1 MKIILTVLTCLLS
14 SSAFCQDPIV
24 DTSQIKNISLTDIV
38 ISVNKTEESKKQ
50 TAQQIK
56 VLDQKEIEN
65 YQSQTTA
72 DLISNSGSATV
83 QKSQLG
89 GGSVTLR
96 GFEANRNVLVIDGVR
111 MNNLIYRAGHLQN
124 ILTTDNNS
132 LERIEVLYGPSST
145 MYGSDALGGVIHL
158 FTKKPVLAIG
168 EQKNVIKVNAFS
180 RYGSAA
186 NEFANHLDFNF
197 GLKKFASF
205 TSVTYSDFGDLRG
218 GANKNPFYS
227 GNYGER
233 EYYVERIAGQDSMI
247 RNSDKY
253 LQVQSGY
260 SQYDLL
266 QKFLFQAN
274 AKTTHSLNIQFS
286 NSSDV
291 PRYDRLTE
299 FAGSELRFAEW
310 YYGPQTR
317 LLTAYDLNY
326 KNTEGKIQN
335 VHLGLN
341 FQDVIESRHSRRFRN
356 NNLSHRNEN
365 VNVYGLNLDMQR
377 IVKNHNIRFGL
388 DGQFNTLKSTANNE
402 NISTGESEP
411 LDTRYPDGDNTM
423 LNAAAYISHT
433 WNIND
438 HLILVDGLR
447 VGFSTLHAEFSDSS
461 FFHLPYNVADQ
472 NNLVYSGSLGL
483 INNTSNDWKF
493 SILVSSGYRVPNM
506 DDLSKVF
513 ESASGTLIVP
523 NSDLK
528 PEKTINGELGIS
540 KVFNKKTRLENSI
553 FYTRFFDA
561 IVTDKFTFNGEDSV
575 LNDGTM
581 SQVYA
586 NQNKQNAFI
595 TGFSSHLKSQLS
607 ERFLLSIGV
616 TYTYGRIN
624 TDSVDYPLDHIPP
637 ISSRLS
643 LAYSHNKIFTELSA
657 NFNGKK
663 KLTDYYLNGEDNEQ
677 YATSDGMPAW
687 LILNFKA
694 SYKVHKWI
702 SLNAGVENILDTQY
716 RTFASGINGSGR
728 NFYISLRFNH

>member
-299 FAGSELRFAEW
+299 FFSE
-310 YYGPQTR
+310 
-317 LLTAYDLNY
+317 
-326 KNTEGKIQN
+326 
-335 VHLGLN
+335 
-341 FQDVIESRHSRRFRN
+341 
-356 NNLSHRNEN
+356 
-365 VNVYGLNLDMQR
+365 M
-377 IVKNHNIRFGL
+377 
-388 DGQFNTLKSTANNE
+388 
-402 NISTGESEP
+402 
-411 LDTRYPDGDNTM
+411 
-423 LNAAAYISHT
+423 
-433 WNIND
+433 
-438 HLILVDGLR
+438 
-447 VGFSTLHAEFSDSS
+447 
-461 FFHLPYNVADQ
+461 
-472 NNLVYSGSLGL
+472 
-483 INNTSNDWKF
+483 
-493 SILVSSGYRVPNM
+493 
-506 DDLSKVF
+506 
-513 ESASGTLIVP
+513 
-523 NSDLK
+523 
-528 PEKTINGELGIS
+528 
-540 KVFNKKTRLENSI
+540 
-553 FYTRFFDA
+553 
-561 IVTDKFTFNGEDSV
+561 
-575 LNDGTM
+575 
-581 SQVYA
+581 
-586 NQNKQNAFI
+586 
-595 TGFSSHLKSQLS
+595 
-607 ERFLLSIGV
+607 
-616 TYTYGRIN
+616 
-624 TDSVDYPLDHIPP
+624 
-637 ISSRLS
+637 
-643 LAYSHNKIFTELSA
+643 
-657 NFNGKK
+657 
-663 KLTDYYLNGEDNEQ
+663 
-677 YATSDGMPAW
+677 
-687 LILNFKA
+687 
-694 SYKVHKWI
+694 
-702 SLNAGVENILDTQY
+702 
-716 RTFASGINGSGR
+716 
-728 NFYISLRFNH
+728 